1 MNKNVFITGGI
12 GQDGQILTVLL
23 KRKKINLTIFYKGKK
38 PINQK
43 GVTYIKENLSKK
55 KTIDFHFKKTKP
67 DIVLHLA
74 ANNPS
79 YHEKNYKIFFKENF
93 IATKNIFYSTFEA
106 NKNAKFVFCS
116 SSQIFKK
123 RIGIASEKSKVFG
136 KTSFFNYII

>member
-1 MNKNVFITGGI
+1 MNKNVFITGGK

-43 GVTYIKENLSKK
+43 DVTYIKENLSKK
-55 KTIDFHFKKTKP
+55 KTIDFHFKKIKP

-79 YHEKNYKIFFKENF
+79 YNEKNYKVFFKENF
-93 IATKNIFYSTFEA
+93 VATKNIFNSTFEA
-106 NKNAKFVFCS
+106 NKKARFIFCS

-123 RIGIASEKSKVFG
+123 KME
-136 KTSFFNYII
+136 